1 MLDMEEF
8 YLRCLADAIE
18 RREEARQAGDYQS
31 FRLAELDV
39 QNYQTMLNNA
49 KAHCATA
56 TQ

>member
-1 MLDMEEF
+1 MEEF